1 MMKRIR
7 SDRMICEIIRGLV
20 IVSRTA
26 EAVEE
31 LADKTGF
38 SCDEAPCFRERDG
51 EDDEREG
58 MGCDSLPC
66 RRDDEDDF
74 EEEEE
79 IIEVKAET
87 VKDPEPAKKA
97 EPVKKSEPAKKARP
111 AKKTEPA
118 KKAGSGKKTEP
129 AKKEE
134 KKEDKK

>member
-1 MMKRIR
+1 
-7 SDRMICEIIRGLV
+7 MICEIIRGLV

-26 EAVEE
+26 DAVQEI
-31 LADKTGF
+31 ADKAGF

-58 MGCDSLPC
+58 VGCDSLPC

-79 IIEVKAET
+79 IVEVKAEV
-87 VKDPEPAKKA
+87 VKDPEP
-97 EPVKKSEPAKKARP
+97 P
-111 AKKTEPA
+111 KKTEPA
-118 KKAGSGKKTEP
+118 KKAGSAKKTEPTKKAGSGKKTGP

>member
-1 MMKRIR
+1 MTKKRR
-7 SDRMICEIIRGLV
+7 TRMICEIIRGLV
-20 IVSRTA
+20 IVSRVA
-26 EAVEE
+26 EATQEI
-31 LADKTGF
+31 ADKAGF

-97 EPVKKSEPAKKARP
+97 EPVKKSEPAKKVKP